1 MTTSLFAERP
11 SVTADP
17 SSTRRVP
24 AAVLLAVVGVLVAGY
39 ALWTWGSWLAD
50 GPSQITGSRD
60 PGSASR
66 WVARTYEA
74 TIVVVVIVLTVRV
87 ARECRRERRLVFDA
101 VMVIAGFFT
110 LFWDPMVNWMQPN
123 FMYSSQW
130 LNLNTW
136 VANAP
141 GVVNPT
147 ANLMPQ
153 PVFIML
159 IYPFGLLAF
168 AMILNHG
175 MRAVRRRFPRTS
187 NVEVIAFTYA
197 YGWILGLC
205 LEGPTFLFHLWGL
218 PGAPASFSLFGDAH
232 RFAWAEYL
240 TSSIVFTTFAAVRFF
255 RNDKGQTIGERGL
268 DNYSPA
274 ARTTVTVF
282 ATIAVFAMAMWALLL
297 VQIPAGLHSSP
308 YPAGYP
314 AHLINGLCNIPGNPN
329 WAKPTAYGPC
339 PGSPG
344 FRMPV
349 SNTFI
354 ANNGQ

>member
-50 GPSQITGSRD
+50 GPSQIAGSRD

-141 GVVNPT
+141 GVVN
-147 ANLMPQ
+147 
-153 PVFIML
+153 
-159 IYPFGLLAF
+159 
-168 AMILNHG
+168 
-175 MRAVRRRFPRTS
+175 
-187 NVEVIAFTYA
+187 
-197 YGWILGLC
+197 
-205 LEGPTFLFHLWGL
+205 
-218 PGAPASFSLFGDAH
+218 
-232 RFAWAEYL
+232 
-240 TSSIVFTTFAAVRFF
+240 
-255 RNDKGQTIGERGL
+255 
-268 DNYSPA
+268 
-274 ARTTVTVF
+274 
-282 ATIAVFAMAMWALLL
+282 
-297 VQIPAGLHSSP
+297 
-308 YPAGYP
+308 
-314 AHLINGLCNIPGNPN
+314 
-329 WAKPTAYGPC
+329 
-339 PGSPG
+339 
-344 FRMPV
+344 
-349 SNTFI
+349 
-354 ANNGQ
+354 